1 MADLTAW
8 MKDVLLALRMVVMMV
23 ATTAEQMVGLKV
35 KLSGG
40 KKVAWMVELKDLTT
54 VVRMDLMKDEL
65 LAQWMVGLTVLR
77 MVEQMAAVM
86 VAALAG

>member
-1 MADLTAW
+1 MAELTAW
-8 MKDVLLALRMVVMMV
+8 MKDVLLAAKMVVMMV